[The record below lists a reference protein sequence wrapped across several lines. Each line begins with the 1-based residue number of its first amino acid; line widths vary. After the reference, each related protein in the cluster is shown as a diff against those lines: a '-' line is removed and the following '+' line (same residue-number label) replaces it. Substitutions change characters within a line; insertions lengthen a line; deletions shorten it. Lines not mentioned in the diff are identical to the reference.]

1 VVTTNMHADTF
12 RIMAATQN
20 PDQAFTVL
28 THLLTDAALPLL
40 TAYGAAPADPS
51 LTEAFIG
58 TLEGRYPQGVN
69 WQVALDSAAYADSPS
84 HEQFLPG
91 WEPYK
96 EAMDVVKSGILTDPD
111 LDLAATIADLEGQL
125 TTIFEENAS

>member
-1 VVTTNMHADTF
+1 MHADTF
-12 RIMAATQN
+12 RILAATQN

-40 TAYGAAPADPS
+40 TAYGAAPADPALTDAFLAS
-51 LTEAFIG
+51 LE
-58 TLEGRYPQGVN
+58 ERYPQGVN
-69 WQVALDSAAYADSPS
+69 WQVALDSAAFADAPS

-96 EAMDVVKSGILTDPD
+96 EAMDTVKSGILTDPALD
-111 LDLAATIADLEGQL
+111 LDVAIADLEEQL
-125 TTIFEENAS
+125 TTIFQENAS